1 MITDRYVA
9 ELTALAKS
17 GKPLSE
23 ALEVFTQILDAY
35 MIEMPGS
42 FVAKRKALLEAFRE
56 KAPDAPLTWPIIDK
70 ARRPGRRS
78 QEMSDFR
85 GRRGDMRSQSR
96 DPAVRIHQCQT
107 VKELGQSA
115 AGRSA

>member
-9 ELTALAKS
+9 ELTTLAKS

-23 ALEVFTQILDAY
+23 ALEVFSQILDAY

-56 KAPDAPLTWPIIDK
+56 KVPDT
-70 ARRPGRRS
+70 PGSGGPS
-78 QEMSDFR
+78 QEMSDFSEL
-85 GRRGDMRSQSR
+85 RSHSR
-96 DPAVRIHQCQT
+96 DPTICNSS
-107 VKELGQSA
+107 KS
-115 AGRSA
+115 SS